1 MEDIYVI
8 FNNGHFELMADMVIK
23 GKEEKKEQFAT
34 AMGKIDESGNLKVE
48 DFDIWDSSLLSQSET
63 TVSPK
68 SQKKWDSIAF
78 NIKSK
83 NTDFIITLHTH
94 PEWYGTNPYGLDE
107 TDKKTFKS
115 WTKMFNDF
123 DNNSGVIC
131 INGIVAD
138 NGGLL
143 LTVYDEK
150 TNRFIPIKYK
160 INERS
165 R

>member
-48 DFDIWDSSLLSQSET
+48 DFGIWDNSLLSQSET

-94 PEWYGTNPYGLDE
+94 PEWYG
-107 TDKKTFKS
+107 
-115 WTKMFNDF
+115 
-123 DNNSGVIC
+123 
-131 INGIVAD
+131 
-138 NGGLL
+138 
-143 LTVYDEK
+143 
-150 TNRFIPIKYK
+150 
-160 INERS
+160 
-165 R
+165 